1 MYFLTFEVDGLE
13 KIGVLGS
20 SMKEVIPIENI
31 IKDNSPC
38 TMAKFIEG
46 FTFEWMDIIKD
57 QIDSLDGISLKDVK
71 LKAPIPNPI
80 RNVICVGKN
89 YKEHVKELMNKIDNV
104 TKLPEH
110 PIYFSKMV
118 DKMPGHEEYIQ
129 SHSEI
134 TNSLDYEVELGVVI
148 GKGGKN
154 IPYDKV
160 EEYIFG
166 YTIINDVSVRDAQTR
181 HSQWLKGKS
190 FDGTCPMGP
199 YIVHKS
205 NIPYPPTLDIK
216 CSVNGEIRQDS
227 NTENF
232 IFDIGTLI
240 SDFSRG
246 TTLRPGDIIATG
258 TPSGVGM
265 GFTPP
270 RYLKRGDVVE
280 CYIEKIGTLRN
291 IVD

>member
-1 MYFLTFEVDGLE
+1 MYFLTFEFNGLE
-13 KIGVLGS
+13 KIGILNKAMS
-20 SMKEVIPIENI
+20 EVIPIENI
-31 IKDNSPC
+31 IEKDTPATIVELIKGFTKDN
-38 TMAKFIEG
+38 MKNIKQKLDYLEG
-46 FTFEWMDIIKD
+46 IDIKD
-57 QIDSLDGISLKDVK
+57 IKI
-71 LKAPIPNPI
+71 KAPIPIPI

-89 YKEHVKELMNKIDNV
+89 YKEHVEELANKIDS
-104 TKLPEH
+104 TGEIPEY
-110 PIYFSKMV
+110 PIYFTKMIDRLV
-118 DKMPGHEEYIQ
+118 GPEEYIQ

-134 TNSLDYEVELGVVI
+134 TSSLDYEVELGIVI
-148 GKGGKN
+148 GKEGKN

-166 YTIINDVSVRDAQTR
+166 YTIINDVSVRDYQKR
-181 HSQWLKGKS
+181 HRQWLKGKS

-205 NIPYPPTLDIK
+205 EISYPPTLDIK
-216 CSVNGEIRQDS
+216 CSINGEIRQNS
-227 NTENF
+227 NTKNF

-240 SDFSRG
+240 SDLSRG
-246 TTLRPGDIIATG
+246 TTLKPGDIIATG

-265 GFTPP
+265 GFNPP
-270 RYLKRGDVVE
+270 RFLSPGDVVE